1 MNTYLKDSVVNLYDK
16 YMNQAGGK
24 LKYEDV
30 REKLVPEVMAVLEER
45 ERNVETEART
55 LIKATLDSTR
65 RNRSNNMRKSLEDIL
80 DYLADPEEAALSV
93 QPIMECA
100 FPLGDG
106 QDMTLRYWKIEDFFD
121 SRVVR
126 YREAA
131 AATEAAKQYDEQ
143 VSALAQLMR
152 ARGAT
157 TLGDLVG
164 GETNVNA

>member
-1 MNTYLKDSVVNLYDK
+1 MNPYLKDSVVNLYDQ
-16 YMNQAGGK
+16 YMNQAGGA

-30 REKLVPEVMAVLEER
+30 REKLVPDMVNLLQQR
-45 ERNVETEART
+45 DRDLETEART
-55 LIKATLDSTR
+55 LIKTALDSTR
-65 RNRSNNMRKSLEDIL
+65 RTRSNSMRKSLEDIL
-80 DYLADPEEAALSV
+80 GHLSDPEEAALSV

-164 GETNVNA
+164 GDSNANA